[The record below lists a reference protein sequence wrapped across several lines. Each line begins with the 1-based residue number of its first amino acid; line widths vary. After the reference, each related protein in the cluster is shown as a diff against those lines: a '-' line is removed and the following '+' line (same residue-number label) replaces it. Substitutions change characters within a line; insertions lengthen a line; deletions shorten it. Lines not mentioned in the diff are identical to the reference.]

1 MTTETDLVL
10 ARLVERHGTLFSEEL
25 GLDLTQNTPSVLF
38 RWLCAALL
46 MSARISHETA
56 TAAARALSDAGWT
69 TAERMAESKW
79 EDRVRVLNG
88 SGYARYDESTARMI
102 GDTARRLQDDY
113 DGDLR
118 KLRAASE
125 NDPEGQRAALKAF
138 KGIGDTGADIFF
150 RELQTVWPEHYP
162 RLDGKARGAARR
174 GKARGAA
181 RRLGLPDKASRLA
194 ERVGRE
200 RFARLVTALVRAD
213 LADIDRSDVLEEA
226 EEAGR

>member
-1 MTTETDLVL
+1 MTPETDLVL
-10 ARLVERHGTLFSEEL
+10 GRLVERHGTLFSEEL
-25 GLDLTQNTPSVLF
+25 GLDLTQNTPSALF

-56 TAAARALSDAGWT
+56 IAAARALSDAGWT
-69 TAERMAESKW
+69 TAERMAESTW

-88 SGYARYDESTARMI
+88 SGYARYDESTARML
-102 GDTARRLQDDY
+102 GDTARRLQDEY

-150 RELQTVWPEHYP
+150 RELQMVWSEHYP
-162 RLDGKARGAARR
+162 CLDD
-174 GKARGAA
+174 KARGAA
-181 RRLGLPDKASRLA
+181 RRLGLHDNAGPLA
-194 ERVGRE
+194 ERAGPE
-200 RFARLVTALVRAD
+200 RFQRLVTALVRAD
-213 LADIDRSDVLEEA
+213 LVDIDRSDILEEA
-226 EEAGR
+226 EESGR

>member
-138 KGIGDTGADIFF
+138 KGIGDIGADIFF

-174 GKARGAA
+174 
-181 RRLGLPDKASRLA
+181 LGLPDKAGRLA

-213 LADIDRSDVLEEA
+213 LADIDRSDILEEA